1 MGPRGARERGI
12 VSVYAPLRLLAAA
25 AAGLLL
31 ATLIA
36 SSSAHALLLGDAV
49 VRSAPGA
56 PLRAVIPL
64 KPTVGEALEG
74 VCFRLAP
81 VAGAEAGT
89 VTAKVSVERAA
100 ATPRL
105 VVTTQE
111 PIAEPVVR
119 FAIEAGCD
127 AALRRN
133 YVVAVDARAASASR
147 RVAVATLVSARAPGQ
162 EQRKTAVIGRTTDA
176 ASLLPAGAAQSAT
189 SRSAHAEGDS
199 SPPAATAAVGR
210 SAPPLRT
217 EDREDADRLTW
228 YVAAPLLMGLVA
240 LAVLFLTR
248 RRAPPELPDW
258 TRGGE
263 YTGPRSYTDMSAQPV
278 TLSHGDL
285 TPMPRSVQPRAEGAA
300 LRVRAPVTA
309 ANSLRRAGAH
319 DLSTLDT
326 LIDDVSEA
334 DAREESAVRDAFAA
348 ARDAVEREEDNAIL
362 RAIDAAERE
371 MLYVPPTPAEAAI
384 DRTLENEL
392 TQPRRPDKA
401 AA

>member
-1 MGPRGARERGI
+1 MENLERGT

-25 AAGLLL
+25 AAGLVI

-64 KPTVGEALEG
+64 KPTAGEALEAS
-74 VCFRLAP
+74 CFRLAP
-81 VAGAEAGT
+81 VVGAEAGT
-89 VTAKVSVERAA
+89 VTANVSLERAA

-105 VVTTQE
+105 IVTSQD
-111 PIAEPVVR
+111 PIAAPLAR

-127 AALRRN
+127 GSIRRN
-133 YVVAVDARAASASR
+133 YVVALDPRAASAGR
-147 RVAVATLVSARAPGQ
+147 GPAIATLGSAREPGQ
-162 EQRKTAVIGRTTDA
+162 ELQETTAARQATNQPSLQRAGTA
-176 ASLLPAGAAQSAT
+176 LSAT
-189 SRSAHAEGDS
+189 GKSVHSESDSSRRSAAPTAHGR
-199 SPPAATAAVGR
+199 PPAVPA
-210 SAPPLRT
+210 
-217 EDREDADRLTW
+217 DAERGDRLTW
-228 YVAAPLLMGLVA
+228 YLAAPLAMGLIA
-240 LAVLFLTR
+240 LAVLFLMR
-248 RRAPPELPDW
+248 RRGPPELPDW

-278 TLSHGDL
+278 TLPHDDI
-285 TPMPRSVQPRAEGAA
+285 TPGIVQPRAEGAS

-309 ANSLRRAGAH
+309 ANSLRRGAAH

-326 LIDDVSEA
+326 LIDAVSEA
-334 DAREESAVRDAFAA
+334 DARLESALSDAPAA
-348 ARDAVEREEDNAIL
+348 ARHGVDREEDNAIL

-371 MLYVPPTPAEAAI
+371 MLYVPPSPSEAAV
-384 DRTLENEL
+384 DRALEDDL
-392 TQPRRPDKA
+392 TRPRRPDKA

>member
-1 MGPRGARERGI
+1 MENAKEGI
-12 VSVYAPLRLLAAA
+12 VSVYAPFRLLVVAAT
-25 AAGLLL
+25 GLLI

-49 VRSAPGA
+49 VRSSPGA
-56 PLRAVIPL
+56 PFRAVIPL
-64 KPTVGEALEG
+64 KPTVGEALEAT
-74 VCFRLAP
+74 CFRLAP
-81 VAGAEAGT
+81 SAGASSGT
-89 VTAKVSVERAA
+89 VTAQVSLERAA

-105 VVTTQE
+105 VVTTQQ

-127 AALRRN
+127 ASIRRN
-133 YVVAVDARAASASR
+133 YVITLDTQAARASR
-147 RVAVATLVSARAPGQ
+147 RTAIATLASAREPGQ
-162 EQRKTAVIGRTTDA
+162 EPRDTPAMAVL
-176 ASLLPAGAAQSAT
+176 SST
-189 SRSAHAEGDS
+189 SKNAHAEGNS
-199 SPPAATAAVGR
+199 SPRPAPTVDGKPASRLRAAD
-210 SAPPLRT
+210 P
-217 EDREDADRLTW
+217 EDGDRLTW
-228 YVAAPLLMGLVA
+228 YLAAPLAMGLIA

-248 RRAPPELPDW
+248 RRGAPELPDW

-278 TLSHGDL
+278 TLSHASM
-285 TPMPRSVQPRAEGAA
+285 TPMPRNPKPRAEGAA

-309 ANSLRRAGAH
+309 ANSLRRAAAH

-371 MLYVPPTPAEAAI
+371 LLYAPPSPAEAAI
-384 DRTLENEL
+384 DRALEDEL
-392 TQPRRPDKA
+392 KRPRRPDKA